1 MKNCTLHSLRFL
13 SHHSLGFPVFPPLEC
28 YLCFDL
34 SSRLLR
40 AFFFFFLS
48 SYPSFEYNWRL
59 GDGVHGVKTE
69 FWFLTQGWD
78 QRTWNIKW
86 GFWSSHFPRAP
97 FARWV
102 LAFLCLLMEWACWC
116 VCLWGKF
123 IINSISSLNILDPF
137 KGWDNDLLLCSFN
150 EIIV

>member
-1 MKNCTLHSLRFL
+1 MKNCTLHSLRFVSSFSWVSSL
-13 SHHSLGFPVFPPLEC
+13 PSLGMLFVLWSQFLVAK
-28 YLCFDL
+28 
-34 SSRLLR
+34 S
-40 AFFFFFLS
+40 FFFFLS